1 MDENIDCT
9 RASAHWMMMQPPP
22 PSSEIAMLYTCAF
35 KWQSSAQWSLLDPGA
50 SSDSDRISMDD
61 LAMDL
66 AGFGGGSGG
75 LLGLGLKNFFIDA
88 IYERQISQNDVNALK
103 SWI

>member
-1 MDENIDCT
+1 
-9 RASAHWMMMQPPP
+9 
-22 PSSEIAMLYTCAF
+22 
-35 KWQSSAQWSLLDPGA
+35 
-50 SSDSDRISMDD
+50 
-61 LAMDL
+61 MDL

-103 SWI
+103 S